1 MYKRFFLFATGIFTA
16 FFLLYANDD
25 NKTDNSLSSS
35 SQNENALLTL
45 EELIEETN
53 LSEEFLQEELLLE
66 NQMNKEEQE
75 NELAPKNQQDKEN
88 LENKEDKTFQNE
100 DLSEQVEP
108 MPVIKKEISFITDE
122 MLERPEVEKFRKQY
136 LNEKWLKHL
145 YNILENA
152 MEYRLYVRKTVQ
164 DKELPEILEYLPV
177 VESNYKT
184 NAKSKSGA
192 IGMWQFMA
200 NSVYPFLVL
209 DDFVDERLDPWKSTE
224 AALRKLTENYNYFG
238 DWLIAIAA
246 YNCGVGAMN
255 KILNKAGKKDFWY
268 LVDKKLLPQQTADYV
283 PKLIAIADLAINCEY
298 YQINLP
304 NHEEE
309 FNTLINEKNGLFDY
323 ITVEKSYSLRQLA
336 QEMRMDYNTL
346 KTLNPSYIRDITY
359 PVKKSEIRLP
369 LGMKKSAED
378 AVSKLIPIEFPFKYT
393 VVKGDSLWSISRQF
407 NVSIQSIC
415 DLNNIRE
422 NDILRIGKILYI
434 PAK

>member
-1 MYKRFFLFATGIFTA
+1 MNLRKTIFFLFLISLIKTGFSEELISKELT
-16 FFLLYANDD
+16 
-25 NKTDNSLSSS
+25 NKK
-35 SQNENALLTL
+35 SQQVELEDLLTETNL
-45 EELIEETN
+45 DEETLKQELIEEAELNDDRKNNVN
-53 LSEEFLQEELLLE
+53 LSENE
-66 NQMNKEEQE
+66 NINE
-75 NELAPKNQQDKEN
+75 NEEN
-88 LENKEDKTFQNE
+88 SSQKIIQKIP
-100 DLSEQVEP
+100 LSFVTE
-108 MPVIKKEISFITDE
+108 E
-122 MLERPEVEKFRKQY
+122 MLARPEVEKFRRQY

-145 YNILENA
+145 YNVLESA
-152 MEYRLYVRKTVQ
+152 MEYRLFVRKSVQ
-164 DKELPEILEYLPV
+164 DKNLPEILEYLPV

-184 NAKSKSGA
+184 SAKSKSGA

-224 AALRKLTENYNYFG
+224 AALKKLTENYDYFN

-255 KILNKAGKKDFWY
+255 KILRKAEKKDFWY

-283 PKLIAIADLAINCEY
+283 PKLIAIADLAINSEY

-304 NHEEE
+304 NHNEEYE
-309 FNTLINEKNGLFDY
+309 MLINEKNGNFDY
-323 ITVEKSYSLRQLA
+323 IIVEKAYSLKQLA
-336 QEMRMDYNTL
+336 SEMRMDYETL
-346 KTLNPSYIRDITY
+346 KKLNPSFVRGMTY

-378 AVSKLIPIEFPFKYT
+378 AIAKLIPIDFPFKYT
-393 VVKGDSLWSISRQF
+393 VEKGDSLWSISRKYK
-407 NVSIQSIC
+407 VSIQSIC
-415 DLNNIRE
+415 DLNDIRE

>member
-1 MYKRFFLFATGIFTA
+1 MNLRKTIFFLFLISLIKAGFSEELISKELT
-16 FFLLYANDD
+16 
-25 NKTDNSLSSS
+25 NKK
-35 SQNENALLTL
+35 SQQVELEDLLTETNL
-45 EELIEETN
+45 DEETLKQELIEEAELNDDRKNNVN
-53 LSEEFLQEELLLE
+53 LSENE
-66 NQMNKEEQE
+66 NISE
-75 NELAPKNQQDKEN
+75 NEESSSQKIIQKIP
-88 LENKEDKTFQNE
+88 
-100 DLSEQVEP
+100 LSFVTE
-108 MPVIKKEISFITDE
+108 E
-122 MLERPEVEKFRKQY
+122 MLARPEVEKFRRQY

-145 YNILENA
+145 YNVLESA
-152 MEYRLYVRKTVQ
+152 MEYRLFVRKSVQ
-164 DKELPEILEYLPV
+164 DKNLPEILEYLPV

-184 NAKSKSGA
+184 SAKSKSGA

-224 AALRKLTENYNYFG
+224 AALKKLTENYNYFN

-255 KILNKAGKKDFWY
+255 KILRKAEKKDFWY

-283 PKLIAIADLAINCEY
+283 PKLIAIADLAINSEY

-304 NHEEE
+304 NHNEEYE
-309 FNTLINEKNGLFDY
+309 MLINEKNGNFDY
-323 ITVEKSYSLRQLA
+323 IIVEKAYSLKQLA
-336 QEMRMDYNTL
+336 SEMRMDYETL
-346 KTLNPSYIRDITY
+346 KKLNPSFVRGMTY

-378 AVSKLIPIEFPFKYT
+378 AIAKLIPIDFPFKYT
-393 VVKGDSLWSISRQF
+393 VEKGDSLWSISRKYK
-407 NVSIQSIC
+407 VSIQSIC
-415 DLNNIRE
+415 DLNDIRE

>member
-1 MYKRFFLFATGIFTA
+1 MNLRKTIFFLFLISLIKTGFSEELISKELT
-16 FFLLYANDD
+16 
-25 NKTDNSLSSS
+25 NKK
-35 SQNENALLTL
+35 SQQVELEDLLTETNL
-45 EELIEETN
+45 DEETLKQELIEEAELNDDRKNNVN
-53 LSEEFLQEELLLE
+53 LSENE
-66 NQMNKEEQE
+66 NISE
-75 NELAPKNQQDKEN
+75 NEESSSQKIIQKIP
-88 LENKEDKTFQNE
+88 
-100 DLSEQVEP
+100 LSFVTE
-108 MPVIKKEISFITDE
+108 E
-122 MLERPEVEKFRKQY
+122 MLARPEVEKFRRQY

-145 YNILENA
+145 YNVLESA
-152 MEYRLYVRKTVQ
+152 MEYRLFVRKSVQ
-164 DKELPEILEYLPV
+164 DKNLPEILEYLPV

-184 NAKSKSGA
+184 SAKSKSGA

-224 AALRKLTENYNYFG
+224 AALKKLTENYNYFN

-255 KILNKAGKKDFWY
+255 KILRKAEKKDFWY

-283 PKLIAIADLAINCEY
+283 PKLIAIADLAINSEY

-304 NHEEE
+304 NHNEEYE
-309 FNTLINEKNGLFDY
+309 MLINEKNGNFDY
-323 ITVEKSYSLRQLA
+323 IIVEKAYSLKQLA
-336 QEMRMDYNTL
+336 SEMRMDYETL
-346 KTLNPSYIRDITY
+346 KKLNPSFVRGMTY

-378 AVSKLIPIEFPFKYT
+378 AIAKLIPIDFPFKYT
-393 VVKGDSLWSISRQF
+393 VEKGDSLWSISRKYK
-407 NVSIQSIC
+407 VSIQSIC
-415 DLNNIRE
+415 DLNDIRE

>member
-1 MYKRFFLFATGIFTA
+1 MYLKKNCLLFILFFLVQFVFSEDAESKELA
-16 FFLLYANDD
+16 EL
-25 NKTDNSLSSS
+25 TDEKPQQIEL
-35 SQNENALLTL
+35 EDLLTETNL
-45 EELIEETN
+45 DEETLKQELIEEAELNDDRKNNVN
-53 LSEEFLQEELLLE
+53 LSENE
-66 NQMNKEEQE
+66 NISE
-75 NELAPKNQQDKEN
+75 NEEKSSQKIIQKIP
-88 LENKEDKTFQNE
+88 
-100 DLSEQVEP
+100 LSFVTE
-108 MPVIKKEISFITDE
+108 E
-122 MLERPEVEKFRKQY
+122 MLARPEVEKFRRQY

-145 YNILENA
+145 YNVLESA
-152 MEYRLYVRKTVQ
+152 MEYRLFVRKSVQ
-164 DKELPEILEYLPV
+164 DKNLPEILEYLPV

-184 NAKSKSGA
+184 SAKSKSGA

-224 AALRKLTENYNYFG
+224 AALKKLTENYNYFN

-255 KILNKAGKKDFWY
+255 KILRKAEKKDFWY

-283 PKLIAIADLAINCEY
+283 PKLIAIADLAINSEY

-304 NHEEE
+304 NHNEEYE
-309 FNTLINEKNGLFDY
+309 MLINEKNGDFDY
-323 ITVEKSYSLRQLA
+323 IIVEKAYSLKQLA
-336 QEMRMDYNTL
+336 SEMRMDYETL
-346 KTLNPSYIRDITY
+346 KKLNPSFVRGMTY

-378 AVSKLIPIEFPFKYT
+378 AIAKLIPIDFPFKYT
-393 VVKGDSLWSISRQF
+393 VEKGDSLWSISRKYK
-407 NVSIQSIC
+407 VSIQSIC
-415 DLNNIRE
+415 DLNDIRE

>member
-1 MYKRFFLFATGIFTA
+1 MNLRKTIFFLFFISLIKTGFSEELISKELT
-16 FFLLYANDD
+16 
-25 NKTDNSLSSS
+25 NKKYQQVELEDV
-35 SQNENALLTL
+35 LTETNL
-45 EELIEETN
+45 DEETLKQELIEEAELNDDRKNNVN
-53 LSEEFLQEELLLE
+53 LSENE
-66 NQMNKEEQE
+66 NLNE
-75 NELAPKNQQDKEN
+75 NEEN
-88 LENKEDKTFQNE
+88 SSQKIIQKIP
-100 DLSEQVEP
+100 LSFVTE
-108 MPVIKKEISFITDE
+108 E
-122 MLERPEVEKFRKQY
+122 MLARPEVEKFRRQY

-145 YNILENA
+145 YNVLESA
-152 MEYRLYVRKTVQ
+152 MEYRLFVRKSVQ
-164 DKELPEILEYLPV
+164 DKNLPEILEYLPV

-184 NAKSKSGA
+184 SAKSKSGA

-224 AALRKLTENYNYFG
+224 AALKKLTENYNYFN

-255 KILNKAGKKDFWY
+255 KILRKAEKKDFWY

-283 PKLIAIADLAINCEY
+283 PKLIAIADLAINSEY

-304 NHEEE
+304 NHNEEYE
-309 FNTLINEKNGLFDY
+309 MLINEKNGNFDY
-323 ITVEKSYSLRQLA
+323 IIVEKAYSLKQLA
-336 QEMRMDYNTL
+336 SEMRMDYETL
-346 KTLNPSYIRDITY
+346 KKLNPSFVRGMTY

-378 AVSKLIPIEFPFKYT
+378 AIAKLIPIDFPFKYT
-393 VVKGDSLWSISRQF
+393 VEKGDSLWSISRKYK
-407 NVSIQSIC
+407 VSIQSIC
-415 DLNNIRE
+415 DLNDIRE

>member
-1 MYKRFFLFATGIFTA
+1 MNLRKTIFFLFFISLIKTGFSEELISKE
-16 FFLLYANDD
+16 L
-25 NKTDNSLSSS
+25 TDKK
-35 SQNENALLTL
+35 SQQVELEDLLTETNL
-45 EELIEETN
+45 DEETLKQELIEEAELNDDRKNNVN
-53 LSEEFLQEELLLE
+53 LSENE
-66 NQMNKEEQE
+66 NISE
-75 NELAPKNQQDKEN
+75 NEESSSQKIIQKIP
-88 LENKEDKTFQNE
+88 
-100 DLSEQVEP
+100 LSFVTE
-108 MPVIKKEISFITDE
+108 E
-122 MLERPEVEKFRKQY
+122 MLARPEVEKFRRQY

-145 YNILENA
+145 YNVLESA
-152 MEYRLYVRKTVQ
+152 MEYRLFVRKSVQ
-164 DKELPEILEYLPV
+164 DKNLPEILEYLPV

-184 NAKSKSGA
+184 SAKSKSGA

-224 AALRKLTENYNYFG
+224 AALKKLTENYNYFN

-255 KILNKAGKKDFWY
+255 KILRKAEKKDFWY

-283 PKLIAIADLAINCEY
+283 PKLIAIADLAINSEY

-304 NHEEE
+304 NHNEEYE
-309 FNTLINEKNGLFDY
+309 MLINEKNGNFDY
-323 ITVEKSYSLRQLA
+323 IIVEKAYSLKQLA
-336 QEMRMDYNTL
+336 SEMRMDYETL
-346 KTLNPSYIRDITY
+346 KKLNPSFVRGMTY

-378 AVSKLIPIEFPFKYT
+378 AIAKLIPIDFPFKYT
-393 VVKGDSLWSISRQF
+393 VEKGDSLWSISRKYK
-407 NVSIQSIC
+407 VSIQSIC
-415 DLNNIRE
+415 DLNDIRE

>member
-1 MYKRFFLFATGIFTA
+1 MYLKKNCLLFILFFLFQFVFSEDAESKE
-16 FFLLYANDD
+16 LPEL
-25 NKTDNSLSSS
+25 TDEKPQQIEL
-35 SQNENALLTL
+35 EDLLTETNL
-45 EELIEETN
+45 DEETLKQELIEEAELNDDRKNNVN
-53 LSEEFLQEELLLE
+53 LSGNE
-66 NQMNKEEQE
+66 NISE
-75 NELAPKNQQDKEN
+75 NEESGSQKIIQKIP
-88 LENKEDKTFQNE
+88 
-100 DLSEQVEP
+100 LSFVTE
-108 MPVIKKEISFITDE
+108 E
-122 MLERPEVEKFRKQY
+122 MLARPEVEKFRRQY

-145 YNILENA
+145 YNVLESA
-152 MEYRLYVRKTVQ
+152 MEYRLFVRKSVQ
-164 DKELPEILEYLPV
+164 DKNLPEILEYLPV

-184 NAKSKSGA
+184 SAKSKSGA

-224 AALRKLTENYNYFG
+224 AALKKLTENYNYFN

-255 KILNKAGKKDFWY
+255 KILRKAEKKDFWY

-283 PKLIAIADLAINCEY
+283 PKLIAIADLAINSEY

-304 NHEEE
+304 NHNEEYE
-309 FNTLINEKNGLFDY
+309 MLINEKNGNFDY
-323 ITVEKSYSLRQLA
+323 VIVEKAYSLKQLA
-336 QEMRMDYNTL
+336 SEMRMDYETL
-346 KTLNPSYIRDITY
+346 KKLNPSFVRGMTY

-378 AVSKLIPIEFPFKYT
+378 AIAKLIPIDFPFKYT
-393 VVKGDSLWSISRQF
+393 VEKGDSLWSISRKYK
-407 NVSIQSIC
+407 VSIQSIC
-415 DLNNIRE
+415 DLNDIRE

>member
-1 MYKRFFLFATGIFTA
+1 MYLKKNCLLFILFFLFQFVFSEDTESKELAE
-16 FFLLYANDD
+16 L
-25 NKTDNSLSSS
+25 TDEKPQQIEL
-35 SQNENALLTL
+35 EDLLTETNL
-45 EELIEETN
+45 DEETLKQELIEEAELNDDRKNNVN
-53 LSEEFLQEELLLE
+53 LSGNE
-66 NQMNKEEQE
+66 NISE
-75 NELAPKNQQDKEN
+75 NEEKSSQKIIQKIP
-88 LENKEDKTFQNE
+88 
-100 DLSEQVEP
+100 LSFVTE
-108 MPVIKKEISFITDE
+108 E
-122 MLERPEVEKFRKQY
+122 MLARPEVEKFRRQY

-145 YNILENA
+145 YNVLESA
-152 MEYRLYVRKTVQ
+152 MEYRLFVRKSVQ
-164 DKELPEILEYLPV
+164 DKNLPEILEYLPV

-184 NAKSKSGA
+184 SAKSKSGA

-224 AALRKLTENYNYFG
+224 AALKKLTENYNYFN

-255 KILNKAGKKDFWY
+255 KILRKAEKKDFWY

-283 PKLIAIADLAINCEY
+283 PKLIAIADLAINSEY

-304 NHEEE
+304 NHNEEYE
-309 FNTLINEKNGLFDY
+309 MLINEKNGNFDY
-323 ITVEKSYSLRQLA
+323 IIVEKAYSLKQLA
-336 QEMRMDYNTL
+336 SEMRMDYETL
-346 KTLNPSYIRDITY
+346 KKLNPSFVRGMTY

-378 AVSKLIPIEFPFKYT
+378 AIAKLIPIDFPFKYT
-393 VVKGDSLWSISRQF
+393 VEKGDSLWSISRKYK
-407 NVSIQSIC
+407 VSIQSIC
-415 DLNNIRE
+415 DLNDIRE

>member
-1 MYKRFFLFATGIFTA
+1 MNLRKTIFFLFLISLIKTGFSEELISKELT
-16 FFLLYANDD
+16 
-25 NKTDNSLSSS
+25 NKK
-35 SQNENALLTL
+35 SQQVELEDLLTETNL
-45 EELIEETN
+45 DEETLKQELIEEAELNDDRKNNVN
-53 LSEEFLQEELLLE
+53 LSGNE
-66 NQMNKEEQE
+66 NISE
-75 NELAPKNQQDKEN
+75 NEESGSQKIIQKIP
-88 LENKEDKTFQNE
+88 
-100 DLSEQVEP
+100 LSFVTE
-108 MPVIKKEISFITDE
+108 E
-122 MLERPEVEKFRKQY
+122 MLARPEVEKFRRQY

-145 YNILENA
+145 YNVLESA
-152 MEYRLYVRKTVQ
+152 MEYRLFVRKSVQ
-164 DKELPEILEYLPV
+164 DKNLPEILEYLPV

-184 NAKSKSGA
+184 SAKSKSGA

-224 AALRKLTENYNYFG
+224 AALKKLTENYNYFN

-255 KILNKAGKKDFWY
+255 KILRKAEKKDFWY

-283 PKLIAIADLAINCEY
+283 PKLIAIADLAINSEY

-304 NHEEE
+304 NHNEEYE
-309 FNTLINEKNGLFDY
+309 MLINEKNGNFDY
-323 ITVEKSYSLRQLA
+323 IIVEKAYSLKQLA
-336 QEMRMDYNTL
+336 SEMRMDYETL
-346 KTLNPSYIRDITY
+346 KKLNPSFVRGMTY

-378 AVSKLIPIEFPFKYT
+378 AIAKLIPIDFPFKYT
-393 VVKGDSLWSISRQF
+393 VEKGDSLWSISRKYK
-407 NVSIQSIC
+407 VSIQSIC
-415 DLNNIRE
+415 DLTDIRE

>member
-1 MYKRFFLFATGIFTA
+1 MCLKKNYLLFILFFLFQFVFSEDAESKE
-16 FFLLYANDD
+16 LPEL
-25 NKTDNSLSSS
+25 TD
-35 SQNENALLTL
+35 ENPQQIELEDLLTETNL
-45 EELIEETN
+45 DEETLKQELIEEAELNDDRKNNVN
-53 LSEEFLQEELLLE
+53 LSENE
-66 NQMNKEEQE
+66 NISE
-75 NELAPKNQQDKEN
+75 NEEKSSQKIIQKIS
-88 LENKEDKTFQNE
+88 
-100 DLSEQVEP
+100 LSFVTE
-108 MPVIKKEISFITDE
+108 E
-122 MLERPEVEKFRKQY
+122 MLARPEVEKFRRQY

-145 YNILENA
+145 YNVLESA
-152 MEYRLYVRKTVQ
+152 MEYRLFVRKSVQ
-164 DKELPEILEYLPV
+164 DKNLPEILEYLPV

-184 NAKSKSGA
+184 SAKSKSGA

-224 AALRKLTENYNYFG
+224 AALKKLTENYNYFN

-255 KILNKAGKKDFWY
+255 KILRKAEKKDFWY

-283 PKLIAIADLAINCEY
+283 PKLIAIADLAINSEY

-304 NHEEE
+304 NHNEEYE
-309 FNTLINEKNGLFDY
+309 MLINEKNGNFDY
-323 ITVEKSYSLRQLA
+323 IIVEKAYSLKQLA
-336 QEMRMDYNTL
+336 SEMRMDYETL
-346 KTLNPSYIRDITY
+346 KKLNPSFVRGMTY

-378 AVSKLIPIEFPFKYT
+378 AIAKLIPIDFPFKYT
-393 VVKGDSLWSISRQF
+393 VEKGDSLWSISRKYK
-407 NVSIQSIC
+407 VSIQSIC
-415 DLNNIRE
+415 DLNDIQE

>member
-1 MYKRFFLFATGIFTA
+1 MNLRKTIFFLFFISLIKTGFSEELISKELT
-16 FFLLYANDD
+16 
-25 NKTDNSLSSS
+25 NKK
-35 SQNENALLTL
+35 SQQVELEDLLTETNL
-45 EELIEETN
+45 DEETLKQELIEEAELNDDRKNNVN
-53 LSEEFLQEELLLE
+53 LSENE
-66 NQMNKEEQE
+66 NISE
-75 NELAPKNQQDKEN
+75 NEEN
-88 LENKEDKTFQNE
+88 SSQKIIQKIP
-100 DLSEQVEP
+100 LSFVTE
-108 MPVIKKEISFITDE
+108 E
-122 MLERPEVEKFRKQY
+122 MLARPEVEKFRRQY

-145 YNILENA
+145 YNVLESA
-152 MEYRLYVRKTVQ
+152 MEYRLFVRKSVQ
-164 DKELPEILEYLPV
+164 DKNLPEILEYLPV

-184 NAKSKSGA
+184 SAKSKSGA

-224 AALRKLTENYNYFG
+224 AALKKLTENYNYFN

-255 KILNKAGKKDFWY
+255 KILRKAEKKDFWY

-283 PKLIAIADLAINCEY
+283 PKLIAIADLAINSEY

-304 NHEEE
+304 NHNEEYE
-309 FNTLINEKNGLFDY
+309 MLINEKNGNFDY
-323 ITVEKSYSLRQLA
+323 IIVEKAYSLKQLA
-336 QEMRMDYNTL
+336 SEMRMDYETL
-346 KTLNPSYIRDITY
+346 KKLNPSFVRGMTY

-378 AVSKLIPIEFPFKYT
+378 AIAKLIPIDFPFKYT
-393 VVKGDSLWSISRQF
+393 VEKGDSLWSISRKYK
-407 NVSIQSIC
+407 VSIQSIC
-415 DLNNIRE
+415 DLNDIRE